1 MAVVY
6 IDIGLVLIWIGLALL
21 AVALWILYR

>member
-6 IDIGLVLIWIGLALL
+6 IDIGLVLVWIGLALL
-21 AVALWILYR
+21 AVALWMLYR

>member
-21 AVALWILYR
+21 AVALWMLYR

>member
-21 AVALWILYR
+21 AAALWMLYR

>member
-21 AVALWILYR
+21 VVALWMLYR